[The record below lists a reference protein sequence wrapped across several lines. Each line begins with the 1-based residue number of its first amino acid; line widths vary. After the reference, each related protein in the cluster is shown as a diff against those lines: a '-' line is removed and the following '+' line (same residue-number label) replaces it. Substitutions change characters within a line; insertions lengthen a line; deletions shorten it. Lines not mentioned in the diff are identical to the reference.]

1 MTDLAIALD
10 ATVGSDPA
18 DPVTAQ
24 SDGQLSMS
32 FQEALDPDRLQGA
45 RVGVLTEL
53 LGDETED
60 EPAVDIVRAA
70 IAEMTELGAEAVD
83 VEIPQLQELRQG
95 ASVIHTEFKFDLIDY
110 LESVP
115 DAPVASLAEILE
127 RGLLHAALER
137 GFRRRDE
144 LEGRDTEAHRAALVK
159 RDALQRAVLAVLDEH
174 ALDALVYPTL
184 RRQAARIGEP
194 QRGGNCSLSAMSG
207 LPAITVPAGFTDD
220 GMPIG
225 LELLGRPFSD
235 PELVG
240 FAFAFEQAT
249 HHRGAPATTPPLV
262 NGVAPPGVVF
272 EITATGAQLVP
283 PVSMQAT
290 AQARFVWDVVVGEL
304 RYEISVDGLEPDQ
317 LRFAHIH
324 RGEDGANGPVIVTL
338 SNGPAPRFSGTLV
351 LSGRQR
357 LDLE

>member
-1 MTDLAIALD
+1 M
-10 ATVGSDPA
+10 
-18 DPVTAQ
+18 
-24 SDGQLSMS
+24 
-32 FQEALDPDRLQGA
+32 
-45 RVGVLTEL
+45 LTEL

-95 ASVIHTEFKFDLIDY
+95 ASVIHTEFKFDLMDY

-249 HHRGAPATTPPLV
+249 HHRGAPATTPAAGQRRGAARRGLRDHGDRRSAGAACV
-262 NGVAPPGVVF
+262 DASHRAGSVRLTSSSASCG
-272 EITATGAQLVP
+272 TRSAWTGWSP
-283 PVSMQAT
+283 TS
-290 AQARFVWDVVVGEL
+290 
-304 RYEISVDGLEPDQ
+304 
-317 LRFAHIH
+317 
-324 RGEDGANGPVIVTL
+324 
-338 SNGPAPRFSGTLV
+338 
-351 LSGRQR
+351 
-357 LDLE
+357 